1 MSKHKIEREV
11 PKDYRIPNHIPKPPK
26 FRTIVADP
34 PWSKNQGGKLGAL
47 NHYDLMSLERIKAM
61 PVAELADDNAH
72 LWLWVTNSNID
83 EGLEVIKAWG
93 FTYRTMFHWIKP
105 RMGLGCYLRNA
116 SETCL
121 FATRGKAPVKFKGQ
135 MNWGLMPVTLTHS
148 EKPREMISVI
158 ERISEGPYC
167 ELFCRKRPAS
177 NEEWWCWGNEVEPSV
192 YCKAGADFFIPDYPV
207 PVYSFE
213 QPDKHINEEA

>member
-1 MSKHKIEREV
+1 MSKHKIEKEA
-11 PKDYRIPNHIPKPPK
+11 PKDYRIPENIPGIPKFK
-26 FRTIVADP
+26 CIYADP
-34 PWSKNQGGKLGAL
+34 AWNKNQGGNWGAL
-47 NHYDLMSLERIKAM
+47 QHYDLMSLERIKQM

-105 RMGLGCYLRNA
+105 RMGLGTYLRNA

-121 FATRGKAPVKFKGQ
+121 FATRGKAPVKFKSQ
-135 MNWGLMPVTLTHS
+135 INWQIGYPTPNHS
-148 EKPREMISVI
+148 EKPRSFISII
-158 ERISEGPYC
+158 ERVSPAPYC

-177 NEEWWCWGNEVEPSV
+177 SEKWYCWGNETEGGS
-192 YCKAGADFFIPDYPV
+192 DFYIPGYPV
-207 PVYSFE
+207 PKYSFE
-213 QPDKHINEEA
+213 KGDDEKEEV